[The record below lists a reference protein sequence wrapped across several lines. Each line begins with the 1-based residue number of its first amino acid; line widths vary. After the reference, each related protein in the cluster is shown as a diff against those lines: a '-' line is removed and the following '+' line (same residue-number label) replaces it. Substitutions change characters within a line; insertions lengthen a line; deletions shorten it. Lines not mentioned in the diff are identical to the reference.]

1 MLLRRAIFLSNFS
14 SLFVKSDNIW
24 HLFDRGVTM
33 KKSFTVKDILRME
46 VAPALG
52 CTEPSAIAL
61 GAAAAASLLEDEDIN
76 AIEVWVDANIYKNS
90 VAVSIP
96 GTEGLCGMDVAS
108 ALGAMGGDPHLKL
121 EVLEP
126 IDKGIILQARRILQN
141 GKVKINLLPDQQSL
155 FIRTAIQGE
164 SILAESVIEDSH
176 DNIVSLIKDGKK
188 LPNHPLLSQRING
201 GRKSELDDLE
211 AWLRELTLVELCELI
226 DDLDSEDIRFLE
238 EGVVY
243 NLRLAE
249 HGLKHGNGLGVGKT
263 LDRLVRQKL
272 IKKDMILAAKIL
284 TSAASDAR
292 MSGVK
297 MPAMSSA
304 GSGNHGLTAILPIW
318 AVKDYLECDGQDVYE
333 AIALSHII
341 TAFIKAYTGRLS
353 AVCGCSIAAGAGAT
367 AGITYLLG
375 GTIHHIAGAI
385 KNLTEDLAGVICDGA
400 KAGCSLKL
408 ATAAGTA
415 VQAAFFALQGVQVH
429 STDGIIATSPE
440 QTMQNIGTLSTEG
453 MIETDRTILQIM
465 LEKQFSGV

>member
-1 MLLRRAIFLSNFS
+1 M
-14 SLFVKSDNIW
+14 
-24 HLFDRGVTM
+24 
-33 KKSFTVKDILRME
+33 SFTVKDILRME

-61 GAAAAASLLEDEDIN
+61 GAAAAASLLGDVEVES
-76 AIEVWVDANIYKNS
+76 IELWVDANIYKNS

-96 GTEGLCGMDVAS
+96 GTSGLCGLDIAS
-108 ALGAMGGDPHLKL
+108 ALGAIGGDPELKL

-126 IDKGIILQARRILQN
+126 VDEYVTVQAQKILKA
-141 GKVKINLLPDQQSL
+141 GGVKIHLLPDQKGL
-155 FIRTAIQGE
+155 YIKTAVQGGDE
-164 SILAESVIEDSH
+164 LAESVIMGSH
-176 DNIVSLIKDGKK
+176 DNITSLILNNQEVTD
-188 LPNHPLLSQRING
+188 NPLLS
-201 GRKSELDDLE
+201 RKGVGNSQSELFELE
-211 AWLRELTLVELCELI
+211 AWLRELSLHELLELI
-226 DDLDSEDIRFLE
+226 DDLDEEDIRFLE
-238 EGVVY
+238 EGVQY
-243 NLRLAE
+243 NLRLAD
-249 HGLKHGNGLGVGKT
+249 HGLKYGPGLGVGKT
-263 LDRLVRQKL
+263 LDRLVRQQL
-272 IKKDMILAAKIL
+272 IEKDMILAAKIL

-297 MPAMSSA
+297 LPAMSSA

-318 AVKDYLECDGQDVYE
+318 AVKDYLECDERDVFE

-353 AVCGCSIAAGAGAT
+353 ALCGCSIAAGAGAT

-408 ATAAGTA
+408 ATAAGTS
-415 VQAAFFALQGVQVH
+415 VQAALFALQGVQVH
-429 STDGIIATSPE
+429 STDGIIASSPE
-440 QTMQNIGTLSTEG
+440 QTMQNIGTLSTQG

-465 LEKQFSGV
+465 MEKQFSGI